1 MAYLSNR
8 YRATLHN
15 PDLSLEDTTTENAH
29 QPITDAKEAKKL
41 SKALDSTYNALTMT
55 NENDVETR
63 TDEIVEL
70 VVKSNS
76 TVIAENC
83 AEAEA
88 AGKVISLTTATTSQT
103 TSTSIR
109 STFDSISNSVSVMRS
124 STKRK
129 EREVTVQATSAMVSY
144 QGTRMV
150 LTKDSENNKVFA
162 MPPGEAPNERRV
174 QISMHP
180 FAQGKPTELI

>member
-1 MAYLSNR
+1 MTYLSNR
-8 YRATLHN
+8 YKATLHN
-15 PDLSLEDTTTENAH
+15 PDLSLEDATTENAR
-29 QPITDAKEAKKL
+29 QPITAAKEVKQQ
-41 SKALDSTYNALTMT
+41 STKMNAY
-55 NENDVETR
+55 DAETR
-63 TDEIVEL
+63 TDEVVEL
-70 VVKSNS
+70 VVKSNN

-83 AEAEA
+83 AKAEA
-88 AGKVISLTTATTSQT
+88 AGKVISLTTATTSRT

-162 MPPGEAPNERRV
+162 IPPGEAPNERRV

-180 FAQGKPTELI
+180 FAQGKPTKLI